1 MAVAQGYGKTVTSGS
16 VFAYDTGDT
25 VNSFKGQPTTN
36 IGNNFRDFTGT
47 GYSPDGEWTSN
58 PTSFT
63 KTYYPNLATPIG
75 PGGTLIEESGTAGFH
90 HLSRYGGGSE
100 SGAHCLSCYI
110 YPLVSGITDFCIG
123 LLGDGGN
130 TIQFNLDTKTITYN
144 SGISNRNAF
153 IKDVPGYPGW
163 LRVGANFEGRGGGW
177 VGCLGYSSYT
187 SYTGTA
193 GGKKAYITGIQY
205 EYTTQP
211 TPFVAGTRS
220 ATQGL
225 LPVVGNSTID
235 LSNVSFDSNA
245 QMTFDGT
252 NDLVDITTNFG
263 TLNAYTFEYVA
274 YANSGGNMPIA
285 SRTNTN
291 FYKYGAYSWRY
302 THGGVGG
309 EFYHNTG
316 NETGWSH
323 WVITYD
329 GSTIS
334 VWENGIS
341 KGTASSSGT
350 ADFSGGIRIGSWAS
364 SAAYTWDGTIPVV
377 RIYNR
382 ALSAAEVKQNFNF
395 YNARF
400 GIEADTYYFV
410 VSNRF
415 SRSLWFSN
423 GYTKVIADTT
433 PAYIL
438 YQKPDATIG
447 QVNTYTEVASDPVGS
462 PAKYNV
468 FGNQYAYGSG
478 RFLTTVTVH
487 KSRKDG
493 KLNFIFP
500 DGRTSTYGEAFYE
513 GIVTPYVP

>member
-16 VFAYDTGDT
+16 VFAYDVADT
-25 VNSFKGQPTTN
+25 RNSYRGQPTVNGVGTLNGYNPLDLYTWAPNGNTSTWARDTSVTSPLGGIPLKEISSGTDSYSDTYNGSTDNIIAASSGQTWTVSVYALAAAGTN
-36 IGNNFRDFTGT
+36 IQVWIFEANSSGNYIEADYNGFT
-47 GYSPDGEWTSN
+47 
-58 PTSFT
+58 
-63 KTYYPNLATPIG
+63 A
-75 PGGTLIEESGTAGFH
+75 
-90 HLSRYGGGSE
+90 
-100 SGAHCLSCYI
+100 
-110 YPLVSGITDFCIG
+110 
-123 LLGDGGN
+123 
-130 TIQFNLDTKTITYN
+130 
-144 SGISNRNAF
+144 
-153 IKDVPGYPGW
+153 
-163 LRVGANFEGRGGGW
+163 
-177 VGCLGYSSYT
+177 
-187 SYTGTA
+187 
-193 GGKKAYITGIQY
+193 TGIWQRISVTRTFSNGSTAY
-205 EYTTQP
+205 VQSRVATSTNGGVIWWDGLQVEQKSYPTQ
-211 TPFVAGTRS
+211 FVNGTRS

-225 LPVVGNSTID
+225 LPVVGNSIID

-364 SAAYTWDGTIPVV
+364 SAAYTWDGTIPVF
-377 RIYNR
+377 RMYNR
-382 ALSAAEVKQNFNF
+382 ALTAAEVKQNFDF
-395 YNARF
+395 YDARF
-400 GIEADTYYFV
+400 GIEIEATYYFV

-415 SRSLWFSN
+415 SRSTWFDS
-423 GYTKVIADTT
+423 GYNKIMADTT
-433 PAYIL
+433 PAYII
-438 YQKPDATIG
+438 YQKPDANFANVG
-447 QVNTYTEVASDPVGS
+447 TYTTVFEDPIGS
-462 PAKYNV
+462 PPKNTV
-468 FGNQYAYGSG
+468 LGVQYAYGDG
-478 RFLTTVTVH
+478 RFLTTVNAYRS
-487 KSRKDG
+487 KKG
-493 KLNFIFP
+493 NKLSFTFP
-500 DGRTSTYGEAFYE
+500 DGRTSTYGEEFYKT
-513 GIVTPYVP
+513 IVTPYVP